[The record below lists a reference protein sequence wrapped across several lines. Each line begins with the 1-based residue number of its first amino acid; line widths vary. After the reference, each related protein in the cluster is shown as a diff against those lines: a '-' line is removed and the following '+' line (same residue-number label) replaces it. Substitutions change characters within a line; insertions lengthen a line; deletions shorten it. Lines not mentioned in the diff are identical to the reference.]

1 MVRTLDFIP
10 GITEFVADFPQSSH
24 EGIRSITLLK
34 GIQQTVAEM
43 GRKTSGSGNCP
54 DSLASS
60 SAQLTAERLTSL
72 KPEDSSR
79 QASGTSPPGLGRL
92 TQEPSN
98 PIKLILLKLPAFAGA
113 LTKFS
118 DEGASL
124 TWLWAFPATGLRP
137 DSCPPKEGGLISP
150 CLCSLGNFF
159 HQDRLYVGPFSS

>member
-1 MVRTLDFIP
+1 MIS
-10 GITEFVADFPQSSH
+10 ADFPQSSH
-24 EGIRSITLLK
+24 EGIGSITLLE

-43 GRKTSGSGNCP
+43 GSKNSGRDNYP

-79 QASGTSPPGLGRL
+79 QASGTSPPGVGLL

-98 PIKLILLKLPAFAGA
+98 PIQLILLKLPAFADV
-113 LTKFS
+113 LMNFS

-124 TWLWAFPATGLRP
+124 TWLWAFPAAGLRP
-137 DSCPPKEGGLISP
+137 DSCPPKEGG
-150 CLCSLGNFF
+150 
-159 HQDRLYVGPFSS
+159 